1 MVPMM
6 KNCLPLEEKFSD
18 SQPVQNAS
26 LGGIRTKT
34 NFMACA
40 M

>member
-1 MVPMM
+1 MM

-18 SQPVQNAS
+18 SQPMQNAS
-26 LGGIRTKT
+26 LGGIGTKT
-34 NFMACA
+34 NFTAYA